1 MGMAN
6 SPPMAIARSIHVEP
20 PMLTAEH
27 PTPPRPF
34 YGLPIQ
40 LLARL
45 DQRLRQPSG
54 ELLLLRQLCC
64 VFHGFDGLL
73 TRDFWQLRHTHLEP
87 LQPSGRD
94 GVVPPWEVDAG
105 RDHVAL
111 LQQILH
117 RS

>member
-1 MGMAN
+1 MAS

-40 LLARL
+40 PIARL
-45 DQRLRQPSG
+45 EQRLRQPSG
-54 ELLLLRQLCC
+54 ELLLRQLCR
-64 VFHGFDGLL
+64 VFHGLDGLL
-73 TRDFWQLRHTHLEP
+73 TRGFWRLPHTHLEP
-87 LQPSGRD
+87 LQPGGRD
-94 GVVPPWEVDAG
+94 GVGSPWEVDAG
-105 RDHVAL
+105 RDHVAP
-111 LQQILH
+111 LQQVLH